1 MAAGLR
7 CPLLAFFGDQD
18 TFIPQS
24 DVSALERELT
34 RARAGAEIVV
44 VPGAGH
50 AFMND
55 TRPDAYRPEAAA
67 DAWRRTVEFLRAQLW
82 SGSPR

>member
-1 MAAGLR
+1 MAAELR
-7 CPLLAFFGDQD
+7 CPMLAFFGAED
-18 TFIPQS
+18 TFIPLEDVRRLEQS
-24 DVSALERELT
+24 LA

-67 DAWRRTVEFLRAQLW
+67 DAWRRTVAFLRAHI
-82 SGSPR
+82 S

>member
-1 MAAGLR
+1 MAAELR
-7 CPLLAFFGDQD
+7 CSLLAFFGDQD

-24 DVSALERELT
+24 DVRALERELA

-44 VPGAGH
+44 VSGAGH

-55 TRPDAYRPEAAA
+55 TRPDAYRPA
-67 DAWRRTVEFLRAQLW
+67 DAAVAWKRTVEFLRAQLT
-82 SGSPR
+82 GD